1 MCVLSLVHRYLS
13 KFSSSFSD
21 MSFRGSLYNF
31 TLMEIILIIFY
42 LETLVSMEIN
52 RNKPEQN
59 QLTALTLYTVHV
71 HQFIIQIII

>member
-1 MCVLSLVHRYLS
+1 MCVSCPLYTDT
-13 KFSSSFSD
+13 SFSD

-59 QLTALTLYTVHV
+59 QLTALTLYTEHV

>member
-1 MCVLSLVHRYLS
+1 
-13 KFSSSFSD
+13 
-21 MSFRGSLYNF
+21 
-31 TLMEIILIIFY
+31 MEIILIIFY

-59 QLTALTLYTVHV
+59 QLTALTLYTEHV